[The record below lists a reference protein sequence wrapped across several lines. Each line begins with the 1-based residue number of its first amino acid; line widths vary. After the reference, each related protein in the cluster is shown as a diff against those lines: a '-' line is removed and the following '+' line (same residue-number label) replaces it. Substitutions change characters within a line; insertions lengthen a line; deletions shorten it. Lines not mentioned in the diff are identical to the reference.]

1 MASLSWTKQQDF
13 CLRLGF
19 LKVLVAVLSPER
31 RSENRDGLLRRLQS
45 PLADVA
51 AGHAELWR
59 SVVGRMPWLEK
70 EREDKEPRRP
80 LVFEALLVAG
90 DCPSFLY
97 ALTRPTLYKVLDWGL
112 EFGFMGHGNQIT
124 ERGLVLRS
132 LLPADRVEAF
142 FAGDPL
148 AWNPFVL
155 TNEERLFFLF
165 HALETDRVLLKVVGA
180 LAERATVPRLPANE
194 VAALVCRAM
203 FELVEEQQDDIPPP
217 ELPRLRK
224 VRELACTIAEELGLD
239 DFVQRCSDVLARRVP
254 KPKKPGGRGPPRKT
268 TKNADH
274 QTIPRCEQLVDLG
287 FLRKPGGDDDHAD
300 PTEARRRWIYA
311 PTIACGLWRARLEAL
326 RVELAEG
333 PRLLYRHFADAAAT
347 AFGFGNATTTA
358 ERALHEFWTSYG
370 VVRRPFGHTPF
381 ESVALH
387 AMLRLAAAGIVV
399 EVEDFHRQL
408 LAIKKNGVLSDVAF
422 FAAGN
427 DILGMF
433 VLLKKGFAEAAS
445 RALAKG
451 ALHV

>member
-1 MASLSWTKQQDF
+1 MSSLSWTKQQDF

-19 LKVLVAVLSPER
+19 LKALVAVLSPER

-45 PLADVA
+45 PLVDL
-51 AGHAELWR
+51 AESHSGLWTR
-59 SVVGRMPWLEK
+59 VSGLMPWLAK
-70 EREDKEPRRP
+70 EREGQEPRRP

-97 ALTRPTLYKVLDWGL
+97 ALTKPTLYKILDWGL

-132 LLPADRVEAF
+132 LLPLDRAEAF
-142 FAGDPL
+142 FTGDPL

-155 TNEERLFFLF
+155 THQERLFFLF
-165 HALETDRVLLKVVGA
+165 HAVETDRVMLKVVSA
-180 LAERATVPRLPANE
+180 LADRAAAPRLPANE
-194 VAALVCRAM
+194 IAGLVCHAM
-203 FELVEEQQDDIPPP
+203 FELVDEQQDEIPPP

-224 VRELACTIAEELGLD
+224 VRELGCTIAEELGLED
-239 DFVQRCSDVLARRVP
+239 LTQRCSDVLARRVP
-254 KPKKPGGRGPPRKT
+254 KPRKPGGRGPPRKT

-287 FLRKPGGDDDHAD
+287 FLRKPGGEDDHAN
-300 PTEARRRWIYA
+300 PIEARRRWIYA
-311 PTIACGLWRARLEAL
+311 PTIACGLWRGKLEGLDVNLTA
-326 RVELAEG
+326 G

-347 AFGFGNATTTA
+347 AFGFGYAVATPDV
-358 ERALHEFWTSYG
+358 ALHEFWASYC

-387 AMLRLAAAGIVV
+387 AMLRLAASGTVV
-399 EVEDFHRQL
+399 EIEDFHRYM
-408 LAIKKNGVLSDVAF
+408 LATKKSGVLADTAF

-427 DILGMF
+427 DVLGMF

-445 RALAKG
+445 KALADG
-451 ALHV
+451 TLRI